1 MVEWSRSAVSTKDL
15 LQVANMFI
23 VVSAE
28 GMVLA
33 NMTSG
38 VDAHLIQKVTPGA
51 STWRCVPNSNQ
62 ATLVAGEAMARSKCQ
77 NKHVTGL
84 SKGTISEDANSDFA
98 QHEPSPPETRVC

>member
-1 MVEWSRSAVSTKDL
+1 M
-15 LQVANMFI
+15 LQVAKMFI

-28 GMVLA
+28 GAVLA

-51 STWRCVPNSNQ
+51 STWRCVPNSSQ
-62 ATLVAGEAMARSKCQ
+62 ATLVAGEVMARSNRQ
-77 NKHVTGL
+77 NKHVTRL
-84 SKGTISEDANSDFA
+84 SKGTISEDVNSDFA